1 MRVSIMG
8 YDPPAGESKGDDMA
22 AYILA
27 EIEITNPE
35 GYKEYTTQVPA
46 TIAKYGGRFLVR
58 GGAAEAL
65 EGEWPKRRR
74 VLLEFPSMEQA
85 KRWWDS
91 PEYEKPKA
99 LRRANSEGRLILMD
113 GAPA

>member
-1 MRVSIMG
+1 
-8 YDPPAGESKGDDMA
+8 MA

-27 EIEITNPE
+27 EIEITDPD
-35 GYKEYTTQVPA
+35 GYKEYSAQVPA

-58 GGAAEAL
+58 GGKAEAL
-65 EGEWPKRRR
+65 EGEWPQRRR
-74 VLLEFPSMEQA
+74 VLLEFPSLDAA

-99 LRRANSEGRLILMD
+99 MRQAASNGRLILME
-113 GAPA
+113 GAPS

>member
-1 MRVSIMG
+1 
-8 YDPPAGESKGDDMA
+8 MA

-27 EIEITNPE
+27 EVEITNPD
-35 GYKEYTTQVPA
+35 GYKEYTTHVPA

-58 GGAAEAL
+58 GGKCETL
-65 EGEWPKRRR
+65 EGDWPQVRR
-74 VLLEFPSMEQA
+74 VLIEFASMEQA
-85 KRWWDS
+85 KRWWSS

-99 LRRANSEGRLILMD
+99 LRQANSRGRLILME